1 MGMAIGRVR
10 DKGFRVTKHKAPVK
24 PSRRKG
30 VQHKH
35 VKFVRDLVRDIAGF
49 APYEK
54 RCLELLKVSKD
65 KRCLKFAKK
74 RLGAHIRGKR
84 KREEMQA
91 YCRLKGKLPAPKFR
105 GTFS

>member
-1 MGMAIGRVR
+1 MGIRKKNLSKMAPKYAMAIGRVR

-30 VQHKH
+30 IQHKH
-35 VKFVRDLVRDIAGF
+35 VKFVREMVREIAGF

-54 RCLELLKVSKD
+54 RCLELLKVSKE
-65 KRCLKFAKK
+65 
-74 RLGAHIRGKR
+74 RLGAHVRGKR

-91 YCRLKGKLPAPKFR
+91 VLQAQRKAASAKQ
-105 GTFS
+105 